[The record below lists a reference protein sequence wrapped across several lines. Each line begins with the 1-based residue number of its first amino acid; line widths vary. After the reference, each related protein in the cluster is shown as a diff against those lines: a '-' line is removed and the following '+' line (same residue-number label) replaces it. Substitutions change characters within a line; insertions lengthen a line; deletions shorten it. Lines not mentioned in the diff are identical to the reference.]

1 MRVCR
6 NNAILGPGNAT
17 SNVTQVWI
25 LYSTRRVRPPTL
37 YRASGARIGELRRT
51 RPASSVKCNFGLKL
65 TQKRNT
71 PAEPRRRPRTYPGS
85 FAQLHQPAPRRR
97 DAPYTHK
104 VGRARVVTQPRPDP
118 NTKPHLSVVSQSRI
132 PTVLG
137 TARTC
142 VWTASVGSSGHA
154 VTRASK

>member
-65 TQKRNT
+65 T
-71 PAEPRRRPRTYPGS
+71 
-85 FAQLHQPAPRRR
+85 
-97 DAPYTHK
+97 
-104 VGRARVVTQPRPDP
+104 
-118 NTKPHLSVVSQSRI
+118 
-132 PTVLG
+132 
-137 TARTC
+137 
-142 VWTASVGSSGHA
+142 
-154 VTRASK
+154 